1 MGLRGGH
8 EADVGLEKVEKE
20 VSTVNSELESNLIS
34 NKEHLSE
41 EGLHKI
47 ISIKAAHNN
56 GLSDSLN
63 LAFPNIL
70 PISRPVIPEP
80 IIPDPA

>member
-34 NKEHLSE
+34 NKD
-41 EGLHKI
+41 I
-47 ISIKAAHNN
+47 TM
-56 GLSDSLN
+56 
-63 LAFPNIL
+63 IL
-70 PISRPVIPEP
+70 T
-80 IIPDPA
+80 ALFKN

>member
-34 NKEHLSE
+34 SNKD
-41 EGLHKI
+41 I
-47 ISIKAAHNN
+47 TM
-56 GLSDSLN
+56 
-63 LAFPNIL
+63 IL
-70 PISRPVIPEP
+70 T
-80 IIPDPA
+80 ALFKN

>member
-34 NKEHLSE
+34 K
-41 EGLHKI
+41 KDI
-47 ISIKAAHNN
+47 TM
-56 GLSDSLN
+56 
-63 LAFPNIL
+63 IL
-70 PISRPVIPEP
+70 T
-80 IIPDPA
+80 ALFKN